1 MQPLLI
7 YCYDAWCGWCYGFSP
22 LLKQIA
28 GKYADKFQ
36 FEVLSGGMI
45 LPAQPVSI
53 QVMADYIKEAYPT
66 VEERTGIRFGNDFL
80 WHIHQA
86 DQSDWFPS
94 SELPA
99 IALCVFKSFLPNN
112 QVQIAS
118 DIQYALFEEGR
129 DLTDQEAYRH
139 LLHQY
144 NIDEDLFYQRL
155 KEPTFKEQAYEEFE
169 LCKQLRVTGFPQLLC
184 RLSETKY
191 QLVAS
196 GYTDESTIGNRLQQ
210 ILNSIQF

>member
-7 YCYDAWCGWCYGFSP
+7 YCYDAWCGWCFGFGP
-22 LLKQIA
+22 VMKQIVT
-28 GKYADKFQ
+28 KYADKFQ

-45 LPAQPVSI
+45 LPEQPVSI

-80 WHIHQA
+80 WHIQQA

-118 DIQYALFEEGR
+118 DIQYALFGEGR
-129 DLTDQEAYRH
+129 DLTDKEAYRH
-139 LLHQY
+139 LLPQY
-144 NIDEDLFYQRL
+144 GIDENLFYQRL
-155 KEPTFKEQAYEEFE
+155 SEPTFKEQAYEEFE
-169 LCKQLRVTGFPQLLC
+169 MCKQLRVTGFPQLLC
-184 RLSETKY
+184 RISETKY

-196 GYTDESTIGNRLQQ
+196 GYTDEQTIHNRLQQ
-210 ILNSIQF
+210 ILLSIQA

>member
-22 LLKQIA
+22 VIKKIED
-28 GKYADKFQ
+28 KYKDLFQ

-53 QVMADYIKEAYPT
+53 RAMASFIKEAYPT

-80 WHIHQA
+80 WHIYHA

-99 IALCVFKSFLPNN
+99 IALNVFKSFLPNN

-118 DIQYALFEEGR
+118 DIQYALFQEGR
-129 DLTDQEAYRH
+129 DLTDKEAYRH

-144 NIDEDLFYQRL
+144 NIEEKLFYERL
-155 KEPTFKEQAYEEFE
+155 KNPAYKEEAFEEFN
-169 LCKQLRVTGFPQLLC
+169 LCKQLKVTGYPQLLC
-184 RLSETKY
+184 QLSASKY

-196 GYTDESTIGNRLQQ
+196 GYTDENSIDNRLQQ
-210 ILNSIQF
+210 ILKTI

>member
-1 MQPLLI
+1 M
-7 YCYDAWCGWCYGFSP
+7 
-22 LLKQIA
+22 KQIVT
-28 GKYADKFQ
+28 KYADKFQ

-45 LPAQPVSI
+45 LPEQPVSI

-80 WHIHQA
+80 WHIQQA

-129 DLTDQEAYRH
+129 DLTDKEAYRH

-144 NIDEDLFYQRL
+144 GIDENLFYQRL
-155 KEPTFKEQAYEEFE
+155 LEPTFKEQAYEEFE
-169 LCKQLRVTGFPQLLC
+169 MCKQLRVTGFPQLLC
-184 RLSETKY
+184 RISESKY
-191 QLVAS
+191 QRVAS
-196 GYTDESTIGNRLQQ
+196 GYTDEQTIHNRLQQ
-210 ILNSIQF
+210 ILLSIQA

>member
-1 MQPLLI
+1 MWAYQ
-7 YCYDAWCGWCYGFSP
+7 
-22 LLKQIA
+22 
-28 GKYADKFQ
+28 
-36 FEVLSGGMI
+36 
-45 LPAQPVSI
+45 VSWLT
-53 QVMADYIKEAYPT
+53 KT
-66 VEERTGIRFGNDFL
+66 
-80 WHIHQA
+80 
-86 DQSDWFPS
+86 
-94 SELPA
+94 
-99 IALCVFKSFLPNN
+99 FLPNN

>member
-1 MQPLLI
+1 
-7 YCYDAWCGWCYGFSP
+7 
-22 LLKQIA
+22 
-28 GKYADKFQ
+28 
-36 FEVLSGGMI
+36 MI

-144 NIDEDLFYQRL
+144 NIDEDL
-155 KEPTFKEQAYEEFE
+155 
-169 LCKQLRVTGFPQLLC
+169 
-184 RLSETKY
+184 
-191 QLVAS
+191 
-196 GYTDESTIGNRLQQ
+196 
-210 ILNSIQF
+210 LNVDIKTN